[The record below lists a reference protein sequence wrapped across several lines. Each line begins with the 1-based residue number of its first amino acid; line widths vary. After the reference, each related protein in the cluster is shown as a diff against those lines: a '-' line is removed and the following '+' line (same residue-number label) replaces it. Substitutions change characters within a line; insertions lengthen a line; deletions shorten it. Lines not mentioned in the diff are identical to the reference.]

1 MKINKVLLVSLST
14 VGALT
19 IAGSGFS
26 AWYFGHQDLKIDNK
40 ASLFVT
46 SDVAKGEISIVK
58 HPSLVV
64 FSEGQGRKEDL
75 TDGIEFYTL
84 NEDAYTKD
92 DKVVLKYIIEDEN
105 DSIEGNDFKL
115 FINIEEDS
123 TKAIGD
129 VKFSSIVSITS
140 AYSLASST
148 GYDFSKD
155 LKKYEKTETDNAYF
169 LYTLKLND
177 AIQYSSSDS
186 KPLTQEK
193 YENLCKALTNA
204 KISVKFEVK

>member
-1 MKINKVLLVSLST
+1 MKINKVLLISLSL

-19 IAGSGFS
+19 IVGSGFS
-26 AWYFGHQDLKIDNK
+26 AWYFGKEDLKVDNK
-40 ASLFVT
+40 ASLYVT
-46 SDVAKGEISIVK
+46 SSVTKGEISLLK
-58 HPSLVV
+58 SPSLVV

-84 NEDAYTKD
+84 NDDAYIKD

-123 TKAIGD
+123 NKAIEE
-129 VKFSSIVSITS
+129 VKFSSVVSITS

-148 GYDFSKD
+148 GYDFSND
-155 LKKYEKTETDNAYF
+155 LKKYEKTDMDNAYF

-177 AIQYSSSDS
+177 AIQYSSSDY
-186 KPLTQEK
+186 KPLSQEK
-193 YENLCKALTNA
+193 YESLCKALTNA
-204 KISVKFEVK
+204 KISIRFEVK